1 MRRTTASD
9 KLTIAMRKRILQT
22 SFALAIATV
31 ALMAYA
37 RYSTRETMALA
48 ATHFLNSLTDEQKA
62 KTVVKLTPGDQ
73 ELSFWHYVPTENLMT
88 TAKRG
93 RLGLTISEMTAP
105 QRHLLHSL
113 LSSALSQRGYSKA
126 VNIMSLDD
134 ILRIQEKDTTGR
146 RNSDKYFLTLFG
158 QPSETEPW
166 GMRFEGHHLSLHF
179 TVVKGKISGS
189 PTFLGTNPAEVREG
203 PRKGLRVLGIEEEMG
218 RDLYKSLTP
227 EQRKVTL
234 VAEKAYNDILTE
246 ASRKAA
252 LNGQPSGLPASKL
265 NAKQKV
271 MLQTLLE
278 EYANNLP
285 EDLAAVRLQQIKTAG
300 NSLHFAWAGQAE
312 RGEPHYYRVQADTFL
327 VEYDNVQNG
336 ANHVHSVWRDLK
348 GDFGED
354 LLAAHYAANPHR

>member
-1 MRRTTASD
+1 
-9 KLTIAMRKRILQT
+9 MRKRILQV
-22 SFALAIATV
+22 SLAAAFATV
-31 ALMAYA
+31 ALVAYS
-37 RYSTRETMALA
+37 RYSTRESMAQA
-48 ATHFLNSLTDEQKA
+48 ATHLLNSLTDEQKA
-62 KTVVKLTPGDQ
+62 KAVVKLTKGDDP
-73 ELSFWHYVPTENLMT
+73 ELSFWHYVPTENLLT

-105 QRHLLHSL
+105 QRHLMHAL
-113 LSSALSQRGYSKA
+113 LNSALSQRGYSKA

-158 QPSETEPW
+158 EPSETEPW
-166 GMRFEGHHLSLHF
+166 GMRFEGHHISLHF
-179 TVVKGKISGS
+179 TVVKGQVSGS
-189 PTFLGTNPAEVREG
+189 PTFMGTNPAEVREG

-218 RDLYKSLTP
+218 RDLYKSMTP
-227 EQRKVTL
+227 EQKKVAL

-252 LNGQPSGLPASKL
+252 LKGQPSGLPVSKL
-265 NAKQKV
+265 NAKQKA

-285 EDLAAVRLQQIKTAG
+285 EDLAALRLQQIKTAG
-300 NSLHFAWAGQAE
+300 NNLHFAWAGESE
-312 RGEPHYYRVQADTFL
+312 RGQPHYYRVQGEAFL

-336 ANHVHSVWRDLK
+336 ANHVHSVWRDMK

-354 LLAAHYAANPHR
+354 LLAKHYAASPHH